1 MKEKAL
7 SASSSDA
14 KRPGW
19 RLPHKSYE
27 APFHLPFLLL
37 SLQLLEG
44 TSWLHL
50 GYLQKGDVCLRNQDI
65 LGILSRQNAE
75 WEYQE
80 TKFVQ
85 RLVFLLPPH
94 SKTIPF

>member
-44 TSWLHL
+44 TTW
-50 GYLQKGDVCLRNQDI
+50 DI
-65 LGILSRQNAE
+65 SRKEMCA
-75 WEYQE
+75 
-80 TKFVQ
+80 
-85 RLVFLLPPH
+85 
-94 SKTIPF
+94 